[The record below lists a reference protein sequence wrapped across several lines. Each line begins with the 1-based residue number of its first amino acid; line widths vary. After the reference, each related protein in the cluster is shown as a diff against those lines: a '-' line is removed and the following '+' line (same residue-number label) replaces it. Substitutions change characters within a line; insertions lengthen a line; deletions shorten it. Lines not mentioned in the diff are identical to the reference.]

1 MPRRPPPLPVILA
14 GLVGAAALGLWWW
27 AGKSSTAPDPEA
39 APPAPSP
46 VLPPLSE
53 LAEAPDWQR
62 LEPWQEVVSRDE
74 FVRMMERVYTVSPR
88 WRDFFHVGESDVLI
102 ETGVAGERFRL
113 RFAPMDRP
121 AANPRHWRS
130 AFELGPDPEGQPL
143 AGLRVAIDPGHIGGR
158 WAKVEERWFQVGDGK
173 PVTEGDMTLF
183 VARLIQPRLKALGAE
198 VSLVR
203 DDTEPVTPYRPESLL
218 EEARA
223 TDPVS
228 PRKLAERLFY
238 RTAEIRERA
247 RLVNEELKP
256 DLVLCLHFNAEA
268 WGNPEDPQLVEANH
282 FHILLHGAYTDEEVG
297 LADQRFRIV
306 RKIVDQ
312 THLEEAAISQVVA
325 ASFIEKTGL
334 PPYLYEPN
342 SSRAVNVAGNPYLWA
357 RNLLA
362 NRLYDCPVIFLEP
375 YVMNSQEAHARI
387 QAGDYD
393 GTREVAG
400 KPQPSIFRE
409 YADAVV
415 DGLARYYR
423 LARPETF

>member
-1 MPRRPPPLPVILA
+1 MILA
-14 GLVGAAALGLWWW
+14 GLVAAVAAGLWWW
-27 AGKSSTAPDPEA
+27 AQPQPSAVSGENSS
-39 APPAPSP
+39 PAPASA
-46 VLPPLSE
+46 LPRLSE
-53 LAEAPDWQR
+53 LAEVPEWET
-62 LEPWQEVVSRDE
+62 LEPWQEVVTRDE

-88 WRDFFHVGESDVLI
+88 WRDFFHVGETDVLV
-102 ETGVAGERFRL
+102 ETGVNGERFRL
-113 RFAPMDRP
+113 RFAESGRP
-121 AANPRHWRS
+121 QANPRHWRS
-130 AFELGPDPEGQPL
+130 AFELGPASADRPL

-158 WAKVEERWFQVGDGK
+158 WAKIEERWFQVGDGE
-173 PVTEGDMTLF
+173 PVTEGDMTLK
-183 VARLIQPRLKALGAE
+183 VAKMIRPRLEALGAE

-203 DDTEPVTPYRPESLL
+203 EETEPVTPYRPESLL
-218 EEARA
+218 DEAA
-223 TDPVS
+223 AAGTDS
-228 PRKLAERLFY
+228 PQKLAERLFY

-247 RLVNEELKP
+247 RVVNEELKP

-268 WGNPEDPQLVEANH
+268 WGNPEDPQLVDANH
-282 FHILLHGAYTDEEVG
+282 FHILLHGAYTDEEVA
-297 LADQRFRIV
+297 LADQRFRIT
-306 RKIVDQ
+306 RKIIDQ

-375 YVMNSQEAHARI
+375 YVMNSKQAYDRI
-387 QAGDYD
+387 QAGDYS
-393 GTREVAG
+393 GLREVAG
-400 KPQPSIFRE
+400 GQRPSIFRE

-415 DGLARYYR
+415 DGLASYYR